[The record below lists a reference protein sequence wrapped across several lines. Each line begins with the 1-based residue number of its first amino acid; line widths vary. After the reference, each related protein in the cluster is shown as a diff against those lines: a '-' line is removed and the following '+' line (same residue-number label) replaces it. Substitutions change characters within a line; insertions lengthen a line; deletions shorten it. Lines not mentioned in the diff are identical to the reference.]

1 MIKLNFITKKYSYIP
16 VGASI
21 SRINNKDGDI
31 AGILIVGEDLTLAN
45 RLQLEISE
53 KEQIGDLLKGEKA
66 NFYLM
71 MQNAPYGVMY
81 VDNHRDV
88 QYINPHFTN
97 ITGYTTDD
105 IGSLDDWFIRALPDT
120 IYRKEILNHWEK
132 DMDFEGIISRSFS
145 LTSKSGELKEIEFK
159 TSYLDKNRT
168 IITLLDVTDKQRA
181 EEEIRNAKNM
191 LEVRVTE
198 RTAELE
204 KINRVLIDEIKERK
218 KVENRLNIS
227 LHEKEILL
235 KEIHHRVKNNL
246 QIISSLLALQSNYI
260 NDPQI
265 LEIFK
270 ESQNRIK
277 TIALIHENLYQS
289 PDLSRINMMEY
300 INNLV
305 ADLLYSYCANTDKIK
320 TTIQTDD
327 ISLNIETAMPCSLVL
342 NELLTNSI
350 KHAFPDNRNGMITV
364 RFKSEIGNQINME
377 VSDNGIGLPEQF
389 SVNKTKSLGLKL
401 VKNLTK
407 QLNGKLNINS
417 EGGTAV
423 KIIFKEL
430 IYQDRG

>member
-1 MIKLNFITKKYSYIP
+1 
-16 VGASI
+16 
-21 SRINNKDGDI
+21 
-31 AGILIVGEDLTLAN
+31 
-45 RLQLEISE
+45 
-53 KEQIGDLLKGEKA
+53 
-66 NFYLM
+66 
-71 MQNAPYGVMY
+71 
-81 VDNHRDV
+81 
-88 QYINPHFTN
+88 
-97 ITGYTTDD
+97 
-105 IGSLDDWFIRALPDT
+105 
-120 IYRKEILNHWEK
+120 
-132 DMDFEGIISRSFS
+132 
-145 LTSKSGELKEIEFK
+145 
-159 TSYLDKNRT
+159 
-168 IITLLDVTDKQRA
+168 
-181 EEEIRNAKNM
+181 
-191 LEVRVTE
+191 
-198 RTAELE
+198 
-204 KINRVLIDEIKERK
+204 
-218 KVENRLNIS
+218 
-227 LHEKEILL
+227 
-235 KEIHHRVKNNL
+235 
-246 QIISSLLALQSNYI
+246 
-260 NDPQI
+260 
-265 LEIFK
+265 
-270 ESQNRIK
+270 
-277 TIALIHENLYQS
+277 
-289 PDLSRINMMEY
+289 MMEY